1 MKGTGRR
8 ARVNGLVAISV
19 FGLFSVTASPDPAGA
34 VFPCGTPV
42 NVNIVNGGFEE
53 PTLEEGRGSTDP
65 PPGWSTSGYVE
76 QWGPAPEFGS
86 QYIQIIVGSA
96 SQQLDGTALAGST
109 VTLQI
114 TWFGAGS
121 VGLGSATQSINSNGV
136 VATASVSF
144 DVPDDAPPA
153 LALTLGPGANEL
165 YITEISAT
173 SFTECPPTTTT
184 EAPTTTTEPPTTT
197 TELPTTSEAT
207 TTTTT
212 TSAPTTTSTASTAPT
227 TAAST
232 TEPATTPPT
241 TAEPTTT
248 PPTSV
253 ATTPA
258 PNTTAAPRAA
268 AGVALG
274 TVAQGQVQ
282 TGTGTGFQPG
292 ETVAGEQRSMPRDL
306 GTQAADADG
315 QVTFTWTIRPDE
327 TVGAHR
333 FIVTGTESGS
343 ASVTF
348 NVVAAALPA
357 TGSESARAT
366 TLIALAVTLAGTAL
380 ALFTRRHQRRSR
392 TGTS

>member
-1 MKGTGRR
+1 LNGTGRR
-8 ARVNGLVAISV
+8 ARVNGLVAISA
-19 FGLFSVTASPDPAGA
+19 FGLLSVTASPDPAGA
-34 VFPCGTPV
+34 VVPCGTPV
-42 NVNIVNGGFEE
+42 SINIVNGGFEE
-53 PTLEEGRGSTDP
+53 PTLEEGRGSSDP
-65 PPGWSTSGYVE
+65 PPGWSTSGYAQ

-86 QYIQIIVGSA
+86 QYIQIIDGSA

-136 VATASVSF
+136 VATANVSF
-144 DVPDDAPPA
+144 DVPDDAPAA
-153 LALTLGPGANEL
+153 LALTLGPGATEL
-165 YITEISAT
+165 YINEISAT
-173 SFTECPPTTTT
+173 SFTDCPATTTT

-197 TELPTTSEAT
+197 TELPTTSDA
-207 TTTTT
+207 TTTT
-212 TSAPTTTSTASTAPT
+212 TSAPTTTATASTAPT
-227 TAAST
+227 TAAPT
-232 TEPATTPPT
+232 TEPATAPPT

-292 ETVAGEQRSMPRDL
+292 ETVAAEQRSIPRDL
-306 GTQAADADG
+306 GTQSADADG

-327 TVGAHR
+327 AVGAHR

-348 NVVAAALPA
+348 SVVAAALPA

-366 TLIALAVTLAGTAL
+366 TLIALAVTFAGTAL
-380 ALFTRRHQRRSR
+380 ALFTGRHQRRSR

>member
-1 MKGTGRR
+1 MRYAEGDDELHRT
-8 ARVNGLVAISV
+8 ARTSQRIVAISV
-19 FGLFSVTASPDPAGA
+19 LWLLSVTASPDPAGA
-34 VFPCGTPV
+34 VSPCGTPV

-53 PTLEEGRGSTDP
+53 PTLEEGRGSNDP

-136 VATASVSF
+136 VATATVSF
-144 DVPDDAPPA
+144 DVPDDAPAA
-153 LALTLGPGANEL
+153 LPLTLGPGATEL
-165 YITEISAT
+165 YINEISAT
-173 SFTECPPTTTT
+173 SFTECPATTTTEEPTTTT
-184 EAPTTTTEPPTTT
+184 DHDDGAADDFGGDDDLDSLHGTDGGCADHRTGHDTTDNGR
-197 TELPTTSEAT
+197 
-207 TTTTT
+207 
-212 TSAPTTTSTASTAPT
+212 
-227 TAAST
+227 
-232 TEPATTPPT
+232 TPPT
-241 TAEPTTT
+241 HDDATHVGRNDAGAEHHGRSP
-248 PPTSV
+248 SS
-253 ATTPA
+253 
-258 PNTTAAPRAA
+258 RC
-268 AGVALG
+268 VALG

-292 ETVAGEQRSMPRDL
+292 ETVTGDQRSIPRDL
-306 GTQAADADG
+306 GTQVADANG

-327 TVGAHR
+327 TLGAHR

-348 NVVAAALPA
+348 NVVAAVLPA
-357 TGSESARAT
+357 TGPESTMPT
-366 TLIALAVTLAGTAL
+366 TLIALALTLAGTPL
-380 ALFTRRHQRRSR
+380 ALFTRRHQPRSR
-392 TGTS
+392 TGIR

>member
-1 MKGTGRR
+1 MNCTGRR
-8 ARVNGLVAISV
+8 ARVSGIVAISV
-19 FGLFSVTASPDPAGA
+19 LWLLSVTASPDPVGA
-34 VFPCGTPV
+34 VSPCGTPV

-53 PTLEEGRGSTDP
+53 PTLEEGRGSNDP

-136 VATASVSF
+136 VATATVSF
-144 DVPDDAPPA
+144 DVPDDAPAA
-153 LALTLGPGANEL
+153 LPLTLGPGATEL
-165 YITEISAT
+165 YINEISAT
-173 SFTECPPTTTT
+173 SFTECPATTTT
-184 EAPTTTTEPPTTT
+184 EEPTTTTEPPTTT

-207 TTTTT
+207 TTL
-212 TSAPTTTSTASTAPT
+212 TASTAPT
-227 TAAST
+227 AAAPT

-253 ATTPA
+253 ATTPEL
-258 PNTTAAPRAA
+258 NTTAAPRAA
-268 AGVALG
+268 AAVALG

-292 ETVAGEQRSMPRDL
+292 ETVTGDQRSIPRDL
-306 GTQAADADG
+306 GTQVADANG

-327 TVGAHR
+327 TLGAHR

-348 NVVAAALPA
+348 NVVAAVLPA
-357 TGSESARAT
+357 TGPESTMPT
-366 TLIALAVTLAGTAL
+366 TLIALALTLAGTPL
-380 ALFTRRHQRRSR
+380 ALFTRRHQPRSR
-392 TGTS
+392 TGIR

>member
-1 MKGTGRR
+1 MNGTGRR

-19 FGLFSVTASPDPAGA
+19 LGLLSVTASPDPAGA

-53 PTLEEGRGSTDP
+53 PTLEEGRGSNDP
-65 PPGWSTSGYVE
+65 PPGWSTSGYAE

-121 VGLGSATQSINSNGV
+121 VGLGSATRIDQLQRRRRDGHRVIRRPRRRTGSPSTHARARRHRALHQRNQRHLLHRMSR
-136 VATASVSF
+136 
-144 DVPDDAPPA
+144 DDHNRSADHHDGTTDHHDGIA
-153 LALTLGPGANEL
+153 DDLGGA
-165 YITEISAT
+165 
-173 SFTECPPTTTT
+173 
-184 EAPTTTTEPPTTT
+184 
-197 TELPTTSEAT
+197 
-207 TTTTT
+207 
-212 TSAPTTTSTASTAPT
+212 TTTSTASTAPT
-227 TAAST
+227 TAAPT

-292 ETVAGEQRSMPRDL
+292 ETVTGEQRSIPRDL
-306 GTQAADADG
+306 GTQVADANG

-357 TGSESARAT
+357 TGSSSTTAT

-380 ALFTRRHQRRSR
+380 ALSTRHHQPRRRSGIR
-392 TGTS
+392 